1 MTISIGDKIPAAEFH
16 IMTDDGPSKMSTSEL
31 LDGKKVVLI
40 GVPGAFTPTC
50 HANHLPGFME
60 NLDALKEKGVD
71 DVAVTT
77 VNDVHVVGHWAKASN
92 GVGKIHF
99 LADGNGDF
107 AKAAGLDID
116 LGVAGMG
123 VRSKRY
129 AMIVDDGVVTHLNIE
144 DSPGQAEQSSAAVIL
159 EQL

>member
-1 MTISIGDKIPAAEFH
+1 MTIKIGDKIPESAFKV
-16 IMTDDGPSKMSTSEL
+16 MTDDGPSEMTTSDL
-31 LDGKKVVLI
+31 LDGKKVVLF

-50 HANHLPGFME
+50 HANHLPGFLE

-77 VNDVHVVGHWAKASN
+77 VNDIHVTNAWAENTN
-92 GVGKIHF
+92 GKGKIHY

-107 AKAAGLDID
+107 AKAVGLDID
-116 LGVAGMG
+116 LGVVGMG
-123 VRSKRY
+123 LRSKRY
-129 AMIVDDGVVTHLNIE
+129 SMIIEDGVVMQLNIE
-144 DSPGQAEQSSAAVIL
+144 DNPGQADVSSAAVIL